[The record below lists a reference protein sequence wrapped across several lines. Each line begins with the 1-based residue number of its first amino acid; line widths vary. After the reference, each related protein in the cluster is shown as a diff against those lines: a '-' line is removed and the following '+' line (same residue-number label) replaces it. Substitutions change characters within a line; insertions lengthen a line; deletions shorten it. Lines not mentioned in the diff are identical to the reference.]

1 MTQTICRMYASPET
15 ARAAAE
21 ELQEFRQLT
30 GAIHVVHPTSSPD
43 ATIDETRDRIA
54 KCNVLRKDAQV
65 LARGVLD
72 GNSLVVVHAPLFS
85 AELVEECLDQHQPTP
100 GALPTRPERERFLW
114 DEAAPLSSAFRL
126 PTISSD
132 PAPFSSFWNLP
143 VLKAANTATKAGME
157 TIRFFSQRPDLFSG
171 LFGLR
176 MSSKSSTPFSNFFGL
191 PLVSNRAAPF
201 SAFFKL
207 PTLIARKDQ

>member
-72 GNSLVVVHAPLFS
+72 GNSLVVVHAPCFRPNWS
-85 AELVEECLDQHQPTP
+85 RNAWTSTSPRRARCRP
-100 GALPTRPERERFLW
+100 GPSGNGFCGMRPRLSPRHSGCRRSVPTRPRSPVSGICRF
-114 DEAAPLSSAFRL
+114 
-126 PTISSD
+126 
-132 PAPFSSFWNLP
+132 
-143 VLKAANTATKAGME
+143 
-157 TIRFFSQRPDLFSG
+157 
-171 LFGLR
+171 
-176 MSSKSSTPFSNFFGL
+176 
-191 PLVSNRAAPF
+191 
-201 SAFFKL
+201 
-207 PTLIARKDQ
+207 

>member
-72 GNSLVVVHAPLFS
+72 GNSLVVVHAPVFGR
-85 AELVEECLDQHQPTP
+85 TGRGMP
-100 GALPTRPERERFLW
+100 GP
-114 DEAAPLSSAFRL
+114 APAHAGRVA
-126 PTISSD
+126 D
-132 PAPFSSFWNLP
+132 PAR
-143 VLKAANTATKAGME
+143 AG
-157 TIRFFSQRPDLFSG
+157 T
-171 LFGLR
+171 
-176 MSSKSSTPFSNFFGL
+176 
-191 PLVSNRAAPF
+191 VSVG
-201 SAFFKL
+201 
-207 PTLIARKDQ
+207 